1 MAAIT
6 GTTMTT
12 DITVAAREIDF
23 VTQFTDS
30 WEALDQILGI
40 VNPIRKQAG
49 TKLVS
54 YKASIDLEDG
64 NVGEGE
70 LIPFSKAK
78 VEPVSYGELT
88 IKKWAKN
95 VTIEDVEKY
104 GAVVAIQKTDEAF
117 RDELQGEVLDQF
129 YEFIGTG
136 TLTGTASNFQ
146 AGVAKAI
153 GLCKDKFKKMRKN
166 GSSTVVWVNTLDAYD
181 YLGAANISVQTVF
194 GIDYVENFLG
204 ADTMILSSE
213 IESGKII
220 ATPMNNIDLY
230 YIDPADSEFAQLGLQ
245 YTTAGETNL
254 IGFHVEGD
262 YSRATGATYAL
273 MGMKLWAEYL
283 DAIAVV
289 TVGEEGGV

>member
-220 ATPMNNIDLY
+220 ATPMNNIDHPRLFQTQKRHHSSH
-230 YIDPADSEFAQLGLQ
+230 P
-245 YTTAGETNL
+245 
-254 IGFHVEGD
+254 
-262 YSRATGATYAL
+262 
-273 MGMKLWAEYL
+273 
-283 DAIAVV
+283 
-289 TVGEEGGV
+289 